1 MSKFYTFYPTTKF
14 ENKILTDLGVRLKIK
29 DTWLYNPRLYY
40 NYNYQ
45 DHDKPE
51 HIALKYYGDEE
62 LHWIILITN
71 NIFDV
76 NFDFPMNDTT
86 FGKYIEDKYKELG
99 ALENKTGLEY
109 AMTTPDPVYRYQKH
123 IRMITTSGVQD
134 KYFVVGSEMYYNL
147 YEYDSP
153 SSSQIMTNS
162 GEYVTYQVS
171 RRYPEVTYYDR
182 ELDENESKRLIKILK
197 KDYLQQA
204 KTDILRLLK

>member
-14 ENKILTDLGVRLKIK
+14 ENKILTDLGVRFKIK
-29 DTWLYNPRLYY
+29 DTWLYNPTLYY

-76 NFDFPMNDTT
+76 NFDFPMNYTT

-99 ALENKTGLEY
+99 DLENKTGLEY

-123 IRMITTSGVQD
+123 IRIITTSGVQD
-134 KYFVVGSEMYYNL
+134 NYFVVGSEMYYNL

-153 SSSQIMTNS
+153 SSSQIMTNG

-197 KDYLQQA
+197 KDYVQQA

>member
-14 ENKILTDLGVRLKIK
+14 ENKILTDLGVRLNIK

-76 NFDFPMNDTT
+76 NFDFPMNYTT

>member
-14 ENKILTDLGVRLKIK
+14 ENKILTDLGVRFKIK
-29 DTWLYNPRLYY
+29 DTWLYNPTLYY

-76 NFDFPMNDTT
+76 NFDFPMNYTT

-99 ALENKTGLEY
+99 DLENKTGLEY

-123 IRMITTSGVQD
+123 IRIITTSGVQD

-197 KDYLQQA
+197 KDYVQQA

>member
-14 ENKILTDLGVRLKIK
+14 ENKILTDLGVRLKIR

-76 NFDFPMNDTT
+76 NFDFPMNYTT

-182 ELDENESKRLIKILK
+182 ELDEIESKRLIKILK

>member
-76 NFDFPMNDTT
+76 NFDFPMNYTT